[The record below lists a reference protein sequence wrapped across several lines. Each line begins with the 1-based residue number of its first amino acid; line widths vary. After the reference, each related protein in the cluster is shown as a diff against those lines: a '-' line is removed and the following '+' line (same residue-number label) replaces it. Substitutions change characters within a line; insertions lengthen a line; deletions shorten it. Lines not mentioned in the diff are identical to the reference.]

1 MPGMHIVRMGHLS
14 RPVVARIGL
23 IVVAAVT
30 LLLGL
35 GTVGRKAWFENS
47 APAVATMA
55 VLLGLFAIA
64 AVIWGRSLPVPGATL
79 QTAEFTVT
87 GLPPADLAELTTRMA
102 AVGAVWPGA
111 DLTAGWPVADEADA
125 LNAFVAGDGALIAAG
140 EVTEPLLFTHEFSP
154 AAMMA
159 VVDEALQARQPGH
172 GPTLSAI
179 NAARAALEL
188 PPLTEHTP
196 HVGGSGSV
204 HVLDLLRRE
213 GFDGGVA

>member
-102 AVGAVWPGA
+102 AVGAV
-111 DLTAGWPVADEADA
+111 
-125 LNAFVAGDGALIAAG
+125 
-140 EVTEPLLFTHEFSP
+140 
-154 AAMMA
+154 
-159 VVDEALQARQPGH
+159 
-172 GPTLSAI
+172 
-179 NAARAALEL
+179 
-188 PPLTEHTP
+188 
-196 HVGGSGSV
+196 
-204 HVLDLLRRE
+204 
-213 GFDGGVA
+213 